1 MFDNSQKIW
10 MGRSLNQLA
19 LNKALEVIHQQG
31 RALPCSVTAVS
42 GSIVTVKFEVNSGK
56 YTLPQVTVP
65 VAGPEYIRC
74 PTQVGDKGIVLPAD
88 TYIGNVTGLGG
99 GTPSLSL
106 PGNLSALVFFPV
118 GNKNWSAPDD
128 PNAVCIYG
136 PNGAVIRDAAKTVT
150 LVIKNGAATLTGNL
164 IVNGNFQLSGTI
176 EAVGGGTYA
185 GTIQTSGGITAGVGG
200 DSVTLQHHTHEGV
213 TAGGASTDPPT
224 SGT

>member
-1 MFDNSQKIW
+1 MFDNAQKIW

-42 GSIVTVKFEVNSGK
+42 GSIVTVKFEVNAGK

-65 VAGPEYIRC
+65 VFGPEYIRY

-106 PGNLSALVFFPV
+106 PGNLSALVFLPV
-118 GNKNWSAPDD
+118 ANKNWSATDD
-128 PNAVCIYG
+128 PNAIVLYG
-136 PNGAVIRDAAKTVT
+136 PDGGILRTVDKTSKVN
-150 LVIKNGAATLTGNL
+150 VSKTGTAITVPAGKSVSISSL
-164 IVNGNFQLSGTI
+164 PTSPAGLPSGSLWN
-176 EAVGGGTYA
+176 
-185 GTIQTSGGITAGVGG
+185 SGGQVMT
-200 DSVTLQHHTHEGV
+200 T
-213 TAGGASTDPPT
+213 
-224 SGT
+224 

>member
-1 MFDNSQKIW
+1 MIDNAQKVW

-19 LNKALEVIHQQG
+19 QNKALEVIHQQG

-118 GNKNWSAPDD
+118 GNKNWTATDD
-128 PNAVCIYG
+128 HNSVVIYG
-136 PNGAVIRDAAKTVT
+136 PDGVILRNQSKTVT
-150 LVIKNGAATLTGNL
+150 LTLTG
-164 IVNGNFQLSGTI
+164 SGVVI
-176 EAVGGGTYA
+176 KG
-185 GTIQTSGGITAGVGG
+185 SGSALAL
-200 DSVTLQHHTHEGV
+200 VTQAFETLFNTHTHPGN
-213 TAGGASTDPPT
+213 GDPPT
-224 SGT
+224 QQMTSAQLTTILTAQ